1 MLLDRCAGALS
12 TIPGFAGKGEQAKV
26 MLIKLISSHTLANQA
41 RVAGFKCFGGCGAPA
56 VFRIGKFDLQKIEL
70 NRGFARAN
78 RAPRRFAGPKAVEI
92 LSP

>member
-41 RVAGFKCFGGCGAPA
+41 RVAGFKCFGGCGAPTA
-56 VFRIGKFDLQKIEL
+56 FRNGNLISKKL
-70 NRGFARAN
+70 N
-78 RAPRRFAGPKAVEI
+78 
-92 LSP
+92 